1 MNTNDACDKEI
12 QCDDKTP
19 EAALNV
25 TKKSLSTVG
34 FQNNPENRNT
44 RPLSLRSTQSFTGAL
59 EELRF
64 CNNLQRL
71 NLNNGNT
78 VSTPRLTAVCPYG
91 CFVRPPVTM
100 PFRTRERNT
109 LALLVVSPEV
119 LHYHGYDFEPSQIA
133 MLWKK
138 DCRKFLWKGSK
149 KNANKNH
156 RHV

>member
-25 TKKSLSTVG
+25 TKKSLST
-34 FQNNPENRNT
+34 
-44 RPLSLRSTQSFTGAL
+44 
-59 EELRF
+59 
-64 CNNLQRL
+64 RL